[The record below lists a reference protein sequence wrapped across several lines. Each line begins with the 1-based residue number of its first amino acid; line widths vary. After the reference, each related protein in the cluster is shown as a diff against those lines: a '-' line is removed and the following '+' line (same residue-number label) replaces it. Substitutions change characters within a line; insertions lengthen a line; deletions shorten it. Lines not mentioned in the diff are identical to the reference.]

1 MPTIRL
7 NLDTNRACKIA
18 YSKSHE
24 NKSNLKWCHADQVT
38 LYEQWSK
45 DTNTYFWSI

>member
-18 YSKSHE
+18 YSKSHV
-24 NKSNLKWCHADQVT
+24 NKLKMMPCRSSDPLRT
-38 LYEQWSK
+38 MIKGY
-45 DTNTYFWSI
+45 